1 MVTRTSASPVAAGAW
16 RATLVRSFRSAV
28 ALVAMINLVRGCY
41 TGSGTFDKLN
51 LVTANRS
58 SLSGHFHNRLR
69 KAFKER
75 GERGHISRSTF
86 KRSISLLSRRAG
98 RDCRGPAHRNFHR
111 GRALR
116 L

>member
-1 MVTRTSASPVAAGAW
+1 MVTRTNASPVAAGAW

-41 TGSGTFDKLN
+41 TGSGTSDKLN

-58 SLSGHFHNRLR
+58 SLSGHFRNRLR

-75 GERGHISRSTF
+75 RERGHYFDDQHLNDLTPFAAGRSG
-86 KRSISLLSRRAG
+86 LSRP
-98 RDCRGPAHRNFHR
+98 CSQK
-111 GRALR
+111 
-116 L
+116 